1 LTVLIGINIFKNFY
15 IAFGGLIII
24 SLLPFFLE
32 KSFQKRF
39 VNNVNFS
46 ISSEKINIQVF
57 DRLSN
62 SLEKEY
68 NAPYN
73 QIVSFKVKD
82 SSRDTTTS
90 FLTLIMRDGQKYSF
104 RIINQKDM
112 QIINLVTDY
121 VLNYN
126 NSVSKESQILL
137 IPNFLATKAGSITVI
152 ILSVL
157 NLSLVILG
165 LIFFNSKLLISLI
178 SSIVIYLGIVFQR
191 KDDLKKSKEW
201 EQKNSK

>member
-1 LTVLIGINIFKNFY
+1 
-15 IAFGGLIII
+15 
-24 SLLPFFLE
+24 
-32 KSFQKRF
+32 
-39 VNNVNFS
+39 
-46 ISSEKINIQVF
+46 
-57 DRLSN
+57 
-62 SLEKEY
+62 
-68 NAPYN
+68 
-73 QIVSFKVKD
+73 
-82 SSRDTTTS
+82 
-90 FLTLIMRDGQKYSF
+90 MRDGQKYSF